1 MKKHLK
7 AVDAHGRK
15 LGGETPLLCTP
26 LVGRTR
32 QRVLA
37 EATSVIAQKPDVVE
51 WRVDFFDAIG
61 DSAAVIETAR
71 ALRGVVGRR
80 PVIFTRRS
88 QREGGERIAIDDD
101 AVVALYE
108 VVAATGLVDFIDF
121 EMGSDPEHLRRVRE
135 CARRHEIRL
144 ILSYHNMSYT
154 PGLDYLVDR
163 FLEAERL
170 GADVAMVQVM
180 PRHRAD
186 VLRLLAATAEADER
200 ARIPLIS
207 ISVGPLGSVTRMVG
221 GLFGSWLS
229 FAVGESASAP
239 GQIPIGDLVTV
250 YDIIRRAR
258 GGEML

>member
-1 MKKHLK
+1 MKKNIK
-7 AVDAHGRK
+7 AVDARGRK

-32 QRVLA
+32 ERVLA
-37 EATSVIAQKPDVVE
+37 EAASVLRQKPDIIE

-61 DSAAVIETAR
+61 DTEAVISTAR
-71 ALRGVVGRR
+71 ELRGVVGKR
-80 PVIFTRRS
+80 PIIFTRRS
-88 QREGGERIAIDDD
+88 ATEGGERIAIGNEE
-101 AVVALYE
+101 VVELYAA
-108 VVAATGLVDFIDF
+108 VAATRLVDFIDF
-121 EMGSDPEHLRRVRE
+121 EMGNDPGHLRRVRE
-135 CARRHEIRL
+135 CARKHEIRL
-144 ILSYHNMSYT
+144 ILSYHNVSYT

-180 PRHRAD
+180 PRDRAD
-186 VLRLLAATAEADER
+186 VLRLLAATAKADEK

-207 ISVGPLGSVTRMVG
+207 ISLGPLGSVTRMVG

-250 YDIIRRAR
+250 YDIIRRSR
-258 GGEML
+258 GGEMF